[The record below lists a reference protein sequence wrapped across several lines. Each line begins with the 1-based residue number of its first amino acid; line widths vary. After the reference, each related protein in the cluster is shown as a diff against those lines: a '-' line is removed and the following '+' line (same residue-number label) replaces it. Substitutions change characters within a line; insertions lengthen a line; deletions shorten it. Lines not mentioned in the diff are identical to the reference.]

1 MCWFPRS
8 CLSSWRSW
16 DSSNMTWALGYW
28 VAMPIEFFIIPFSN
42 EHGISDSG
50 GFSSER
56 TVMAGKM
63 LWLSHSSPHL
73 GSKQHCREAA
83 AILVHFSMQLFHACV
98 CTFIPWCNSPKL
110 QLGGTSTD
118 QIPAVTS
125 DTHSVAGSW
134 CFPCFPCFPLVL
146 SKGSRPGHPA
156 SWLGFCLGKVVL
168 TMGTLG
174 LCLMW
179 QAGRNLRWVTG
190 SRQFW
195 SDEGSFVS
203 KQKLLFVQ
211 PVARGCS
218 LCVMEGALCSCWAVC
233 VPCQSC
239 PQLHMGSGERTIL
252 PGCKNIKLH
261 LAFAEDGPL
270 CSELANHPA

>member
-63 LWLSHSSPHL
+63 LWLSHSSPRL

-110 QLGGTSTD
+110 QLGGTSTG

-125 DTHSVAGSW
+125 DTHSVAGIW
-134 CFPCFPCFPLVL
+134 CFPCFPLVL

-179 QAGRNLRWVTG
+179 QQGETCAGSQGAVSFGAMKAALFP
-190 SRQFW
+190 SRSCCLSSLWLEVAPCVWWRELCAPAGLFASPASHALSYTW
-195 SDEGSFVS
+195 ALEKGPSFLVAKTS
-203 KQKLLFVQ
+203 NYTSPLLKM
-211 PVARGCS
+211 GH
-218 LCVMEGALCSCWAVC
+218 CVLSW
-233 VPCQSC
+233 QIT
-239 PQLHMGSGERTIL
+239 QL
-252 PGCKNIKLH
+252 K
-261 LAFAEDGPL
+261 
-270 CSELANHPA
+270 